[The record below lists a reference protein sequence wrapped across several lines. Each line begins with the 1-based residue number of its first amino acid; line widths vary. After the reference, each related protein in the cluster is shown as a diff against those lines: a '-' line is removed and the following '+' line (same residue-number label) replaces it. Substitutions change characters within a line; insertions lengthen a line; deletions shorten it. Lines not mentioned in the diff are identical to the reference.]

1 MVRRARHPG
10 QGEKPGSLTRG
21 AARPPGRCPQVPSL
35 STVAGFVL
43 VGRRWRRNA
52 AGMVRRLIGLLGI
65 LLLFAVLP
73 AGSPSAAAPPPA
85 PGRPLPAAPPPAP
98 APGAF
103 RWPLAGTPRV
113 TRPFQPPPQR
123 WLPGHRGVDLAGTPG
138 ATVFAAGAG
147 TVAFAGSV
155 AGVGVVSIDHAG
167 GLRTTYEP
175 VTAQVHSGQPVVAG
189 QPIGTLVAGH
199 PGCPVAA
206 CLHWGLR
213 RGSDYLDPLLL
224 LHAGR
229 VRLFP
234 LTGAA
239 SAALRRAGRTRRA
252 GCRSARTG
260 AAAADRS
267 TSSRRPRRVVRRR
280 SGRATGR
287 PPPRRRRPATG

>member
-1 MVRRARHPG
+1 MVRG
-10 QGEKPGSLTRG
+10 L
-21 AARPPGRCPQVPSL
+21 
-35 STVAGFVL
+35 
-43 VGRRWRRNA
+43 
-52 AGMVRRLIGLLGI
+52 MGLLAI
-65 LLLFAVLP
+65 LLPLALV
-73 AGSPSAAAPPPA
+73 SAASPTGAGWAVVPMAPPPGPVSP
-85 PGRPLPAAPPPAP
+85 PGPAP
-98 APGAF
+98 TPGAF
-103 RWPLAGTPRV
+103 RWPLPGTPRV

-138 ATVFAAGAG
+138 ATVCAAGAG

-206 CLHWGLR
+206 CLHCGLR
-213 RGSDYLDPLLL
+213 RGRDYLDPLLL

-239 SAALRRAGRTRRA
+239 SVALRRAGRTRRA

-267 TSSRRPRRVVRRR
+267 TGSRRPRRVVRRR